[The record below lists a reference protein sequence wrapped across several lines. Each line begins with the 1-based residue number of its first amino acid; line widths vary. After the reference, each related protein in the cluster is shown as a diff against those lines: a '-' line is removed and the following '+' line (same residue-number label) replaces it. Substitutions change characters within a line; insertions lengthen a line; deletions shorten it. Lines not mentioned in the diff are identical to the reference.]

1 MQFDEKNEVE
11 DEEIV
16 SDISGVESQKKM
28 QPLLGIGLGVLF
40 ATATFF
46 SGLHIG
52 ADTRLEANLMSFLSR
67 ETQAD
72 NSVDLTEFWRVWNL
86 LDEKFVVSS
95 STIPLSNEE
104 RVQGAIDGLVKAYG
118 DPYTIYMPPED
129 SAVFEEDISGNFS
142 GVGMEVGMRDDVI
155 TIIAP
160 LPDSP
165 AQKAGLLAGDMI
177 VKIGST
183 TTEDMNVDEAV
194 RLIRGEKGT
203 EVTFSIF
210 RKGDD
215 EFKEIKVIRDTI
227 SIPTSKI
234 EIHDDVFVVS
244 LYSFNALA
252 EMEMQKALREYVKS
266 GKKKLILD
274 LRGNPG
280 GYLQSAVTIA
290 SYFLPVGKTVVRE
303 SFGGEEPEEVY
314 RSSGRTLGAF
324 APEKFVI
331 LVDGGSA
338 SASEI
343 LAGALKEHGA
353 ATIIG
358 SQTFGKGSVQEL
370 VNLDDGS
377 SLKVTVARWLT
388 PEGKSISEGG
398 LAPDI
403 VVERTAEDRE
413 AAKDTQ
419 LDAALEFM
427 KAR

>member
-16 SDISGVESQKKM
+16 FDISGVGSQKKM

-183 TTEDMNVDEAV
+183 TTENMNVDEAV

-234 EIHDDVFVVS
+234 EVRDDVFIVS

-331 LVDGGSA
+331 LVDG
-338 SASEI
+338 EI
-343 LAGALKEHGA
+343 GRAH
-353 ATIIG
+353 
-358 SQTFGKGSVQEL
+358 V
-370 VNLDDGS
+370 
-377 SLKVTVARWLT
+377 
-388 PEGKSISEGG
+388 
-398 LAPDI
+398 
-403 VVERTAEDRE
+403 
-413 AAKDTQ
+413 
-419 LDAALEFM
+419 
-427 KAR
+427 